1 MAMNKV
7 LGSFKPD
14 NLFAANQE
22 FPAVA
27 DNLLIAAGQFLKRG
41 SLVTKD
47 GVLVDAN
54 DAEVYAV
61 LAKDCDTT
69 DGAQEAA
76 VYLTGEF
83 NIDEVKVN
91 ENVDNMFAVNV
102 SARRTG
108 IFLKPHSK
116 MPPVAPMTLRFKFSN
131 EGYSPVTAG
140 VGTSGTWK
148 QVLSSPNIWDWT
160 RTANSWGNAFKNAFY
175 ASDNEVSIIN
185 AGDTSGV
192 TAIHSLFQGCRSLK
206 KVCLFDTSN
215 VTTFSNTFATCTGL
229 KTVPLFD
236 TSKVTNISS
245 MFSGCFG
252 LKTVPLFDTSK
263 VTGMSSMFR
272 NCTSLQSVPLFD
284 TSKVT
289 DMSNMFNGSTALKTV
304 PLFDISE
311 VTNILSM
318 FSGCS
323 GLKTVPLFDTSKL
336 TNMSDMFNGCSV
348 LQSIPLF
355 DVSSVTNVR
364 RMFKNCR
371 NVESGAKALY
381 DKLVLRE
388 ISSTNHTE
396 CFTNC
401 GIDTPTGAAELAL
414 IPSSWGG
421 LGE

>member
-27 DNLLIAAGQFLKRG
+27 DNLLIAAGQFLLRG

-83 NIDEVKVN
+83 NIDAVKVN

-108 IFLKPHSK
+108 IFLKPHLN
-116 MPPVAPMTLRFKFSN
+116 MPPVATMTLRFKFSK

-140 VGTSGTWK
+140 VGTTGTWK

-160 RTANSWGNAFKNAFY
+160 RTANSWGNAFKNAFRD
-175 ASDNEVSIIN
+175 SENEISIIN

-192 TAIHSLFQGCRSLK
+192 TAMHSLFQGCSSLK
-206 KVCLFDTSN
+206 KCCLFDTSN
-215 VTTFSNTFATCTGL
+215 VTSMSSMFASCSGL

-236 TSKVTNISS
+236 TSNVTRMAS
-245 MFSGCFG
+245 MFSGCSV
-252 LKTVPLFDTSK
+252 LQSIPLFDTSK
-263 VTGMSSMFR
+263 VTDMSSMFR

-284 TSKVT
+284 TSNVT
-289 DMSNMFNGSTALKTV
+289 TMENMFNGCSALQSI
-304 PLFDISE
+304 PLFDTSS
-311 VTNILSM
+311 VTNMGSM
-318 FSGCS
+318 FTGCT
-323 GLKTVPLFDTSKL
+323 GLKTVPLFDTSKV
-336 TNMSDMFNGCSV
+336 TAMNDVFNGCSA
-348 LQSIPLF
+348 LQSIPIF

-364 RMFKNCR
+364 RTFKNCR

-381 DKLVLRE
+381 DNLVLRE
-388 ISSTNHTE
+388 ISSANHME

>member
-1 MAMNKV
+1 MALNKV
-7 LGSFKPD
+7 LGSYKPD

-22 FPAVA
+22 LPAVT
-27 DNLLIAAGQFLKRG
+27 DSIEIAAGQFLKRG
-41 SLVTKD
+41 SLVNKD
-47 GVLVDAN
+47 GVLVSATDTA
-54 DAEVYAV
+54 VYAV
-61 LAKDCDTT
+61 LARDCDTT
-69 DGAQEAA
+69 DGASEAP

-83 NIDEVKVN
+83 NIDAVKVN

-116 MPPVAPMTLRFKFSN
+116 MPPVAPMTLRFKFSK

-140 VGTSGTWK
+140 VGTTGTWK

-160 RTANSWGNAFKNAFY
+160 RTANSWGNAFKNAF
-175 ASDNEVSIIN
+175 SDLENEVSIIN

-192 TAIHSLFQGCRSLK
+192 TAIHFLFQGCRSLK

-215 VTTFSNTFATCTGL
+215 VTVFSSTFATCVGL

-236 TSKVTNISS
+236 TSNVTNMSS
-245 MFSGCFG
+245 MFSGCSR
-252 LKTVPLFDTSK
+252 LKTVPLFDTSG
-263 VTGMSSMFR
+263 VTDMSSMFR

-284 TSKVT
+284 TRNVM
-289 DMSNMFNGSTALKTV
+289 DMSNMFN
-304 PLFDISE
+304 
-311 VTNILSM
+311 
-318 FSGCS
+318 GCS
-323 GLKTVPLFDTSKL
+323 GLKTVPLFDTRNV
-336 TNMSDMFNGCSV
+336 TNMSSMFTSCTGLKTVPLFDTSEVTNMNDVFNGCSV

-355 DVSSVTNVR
+355 DISGVTQVR
-364 RMFKNCR
+364 RTFKNCR

-388 ISSTNHTE
+388 ISSTYHTD

-401 GIDTPTGAAELAL
+401 GIDTPTGAAELAQ
-414 IPSSWGG
+414 IPASWGG

>member
-236 TSKVTNISS
+236 TSKVTNMSS

-252 LKTVPLFDTSK
+252 LKT
-263 VTGMSSMFR
+263 
-272 NCTSLQSVPLFD
+272 VPLFD

>member
-22 FPAVA
+22 LPAVA
-27 DNLLIAAGQFLKRG
+27 DNLLIAAGQFLLRG

-69 DGAQEAA
+69 EGAKQAP

-83 NIDEVKVN
+83 NIDAVKVN

-108 IFLKPHSK
+108 IFLKPHLN
-116 MPPVAPMTLRFKFSN
+116 MPPVAPMTLRFKFSK

-140 VGTSGTWK
+140 VGTTGTWK

-160 RTANSWGNAFKNAFY
+160 RTANSWGNAFKNTFY
-175 ASDNEVSIIN
+175 DSENEVSIIN

-215 VTTFSNTFATCTGL
+215 VTIFSNTFATCVGL

-236 TSKVTNISS
+236 TS
-245 MFSGCFG
+245 
-252 LKTVPLFDTSK
+252 
-263 VTGMSSMFR
+263 
-272 NCTSLQSVPLFD
+272 
-284 TSKVT
+284 
-289 DMSNMFNGSTALKTV
+289 
-304 PLFDISE
+304 E
-311 VTNILSM
+311 VTNM
-318 FSGCS
+318 ND
-323 GLKTVPLFDTSKL
+323 V
-336 TNMSDMFNGCSV
+336 FNGCSV

-355 DVSSVTNVR
+355 DISGVTQVR
-364 RMFKNCR
+364 RTFKNCR

-381 DKLVLRE
+381 DNLVLRG
-388 ISSTNHTE
+388 ISNANHNE
-396 CFTNC
+396 RFTNC
-401 GIDTPTGAAELAL
+401 GIDTPTGSAELAQ

>member
-1 MAMNKV
+1 MAMNQV

-27 DNLLIAAGQFLKRG
+27 DNLLIAAGQFLLRG

-54 DAEVYAV
+54 DTEVYAV

-108 IFLKPHSK
+108 IFLKPHLN
-116 MPPVAPMTLRFKFSN
+116 MPPVAPMTLRFKFSK
-131 EGYSPVTAG
+131 EGYIPHSTI
-140 VGTSGTWK
+140 GTWK

-160 RTANSWGNAFKNAFY
+160 NESALWWNAFSYAFN
-175 ASDNEVSIIN
+175 SIDNEVTIID
-185 AGDTSGV
+185 AGDTSRV
-192 TAIHSLFQGCRSLK
+192 TVMSNMFYNCSSLK
-206 KVCLFDTSN
+206 SVPLFDTSN
-215 VTTFSNTFATCTGL
+215 VTNFG
-229 KTVPLFD
+229 
-236 TSKVTNISS
+236 S
-245 MFSGCFG
+245 MFYGCSS
-252 LKTVPLFDTSK
+252 LK
-263 VTGMSSMFR
+263 
-272 NCTSLQSVPLFD
+272 SVPLFD
-284 TSKVT
+284 TSKGT
-289 DMSNMFNGSTALKTV
+289 TFNSMFYGCSSLESVPLFDTSSATQMNYMFKNCSGLKTV
-304 PLFDISE
+304 PKFDTSK
-311 VTNILSM
+311 VTQMTEM
-318 FSGCS
+318 FIDCS
-323 GLKTVPLFDTSKL
+323 GLKTVPLFD
-336 TNMSDMFNGCSV
+336 
-348 LQSIPLF
+348 I
-355 DVSSVTNVR
+355 SSVTRVIR
-364 RMFKNCR
+364 TFKNCR

-388 ISSTNHTE
+388 ISSTYHTD

-401 GIDTPTGAAELAL
+401 GIDTPTGAAELAQ